1 MKPLSLTHALAI
13 VVAATP
19 ALAEQASTFG
29 REVAVVA
36 FRAIDE
42 DGKGHVHMGH
52 MEQFRQGVF
61 AGMDYDNDGRVD
73 FEEFSARDIGFEEA
87 AVEEGRPEAVVT
99 ARRILF
105 AMWDR
110 NGDGRL
116 TQSEHRFALSQ
127 DFRRAD
133 IDDNSVLD
141 QDEYLIG
148 YSVNLVMRAAIRP
161 DIDVSAQ

>member
-1 MKPLSLTHALAI
+1 MKTVSLAI
-13 VVAATP
+13 AVSLLGAAMP
-19 ALAEQASTFG
+19 ALAADGTPG
-29 REVAVVA
+29 RDVAVTSFNAV
-36 FRAIDE
+36 DE
-42 DGKGHVHMGH
+42 DAKGYVHMGD
-52 MEQFRQGVF
+52 MEKFRQGVF
-61 AGMDYDNDGRVD
+61 AGMDYDNDDRVD
-73 FEEFSARDIGFEEA
+73 FAEFSAWDVGFEEA
-87 AVEEGRPEAVVT
+87 AVEEGKPEAIFT

-105 AMWDR
+105 ALWDR
-110 NGDGRL
+110 NGHGQL

-133 IDDNSVLD
+133 IDDDSVLD

>member
-1 MKPLSLTHALAI
+1 MKTVSLALALSLI
-13 VVAATP
+13 GAASP
-19 ALAEQASTFG
+19 ALAAENTLG
-29 REVAVVA
+29 RDVAVTA
-36 FRAIDE
+36 FNAMDE
-42 DGKGHVHMGH
+42 EGKGHVHMGD
-52 MEQFRQGVF
+52 MEKFRQGVF
-61 AGMDYDNDGRVD
+61 LGMDYDNDDRVD
-73 FEEFSARDIGFEEA
+73 FEEFSAWDIGFEEA
-87 AVEEGRPEAVVT
+87 AVEEGKPEAIIT

-110 NGDGRL
+110 NGDGHL

-133 IDDNSVLD
+133 IDGDSVLD
-141 QDEYLIG
+141 ENEYLIG